1 MLEKDINIINN
12 KRGNALWSW
21 WTTVDRY
28 MLIAIAIVIA
38 FSVIMVTTASPA
50 VAERIGLHSFYF
62 IKRQLVYLFLGIFI
76 ILGISF
82 CSFDVIKKISLLG
95 FVSFLLLMILVL
107 FVGEEIKG
115 ARRWISLGFIAL
127 QPSEF
132 IKPFFAVI
140 TATILMQRYKD
151 KKFPSF
157 KIASILYFCV
167 IGLVAMQPD
176 LGMAITISA
185 FWGGQMFLA
194 GLSMLW
200 IVFLTIG
207 AVIGLVA
214 AYTFLPH
221 VTVRVNSFLDPD
233 TSDNY
238 QIKKSIEAFVNGGVY
253 GTGPGEGVVKQ
264 HLPDSHTDFIFAVVG
279 EELGMI
285 VCILVILLFAFI
297 VVRGLTRVSKV
308 GDLFAI
314 LAVSGL
320 IMQLGFQSIV
330 NIGVTL
336 HLLPTK
342 GMTLPFISYGGSS
355 ILSVSMTMG
364 IILALTRK
372 RYGVRPH
379 LHFVDVATG
388 K

>member
-1 MLEKDINIINN
+1 MQQQN
-12 KRGNALWSW
+12 KRGSFIGSW
-21 WTTVDRY
+21 WITVDRY
-28 MLIAIAIVIA
+28 ILTAFIITII

-62 IKRQLVYLFLGIFI
+62 IQRQLIFLFLGVFI
-76 ILGISF
+76 MLGVSF
-82 CSFDVIKKISLLG
+82 CSFETIKK
-95 FVSFLLLMILVL
+95 FA
-107 FVGEEIKG
+107 FVGFIIFLTLLVAVLIVGTEIKG
-115 ARRWISLGFIAL
+115 SKRWISLGVIAI

-132 IKPFFAVI
+132 IKPFFAVV
-140 TATILMQRYKD
+140 TAIILMQRYVNPQ
-151 KKFPSF
+151 FPSF
-157 KIASILYFCV
+157 KVSFLLYLII
-167 IGLVAMQPD
+167 IGLLALQPD
-176 LGMAITISA
+176 LGMAITMTAI
-185 FWGGQMFLA
+185 WGGQMFLA

-200 IVFLTIG
+200 IFFLTIG
-207 AVIGLVA
+207 AVIGLVG

-238 QIKKSIEAFVNGGVY
+238 QIKKSIEAFINGGVT

-285 VCILVILLFAFI
+285 VALLVILLFAFI
-297 VVRGLTRVSKV
+297 VVRGLWRVSKV

-320 IMQLGFQSIV
+320 ILQLGFQAVV

-355 ILSVSMTMG
+355 MIAMSICFGL
-364 IILALTRK
+364 ILAFTKKKYHRDVD
-372 RYGVRPH
+372 YGN
-379 LHFVDVATG
+379 L
-388 K
+388 KLI